1 MPIAGSIHS
10 PVDISSSCFR
20 TLGRIGDARDGLAVH
35 NVCNFSRGP
44 GLLDSARPYRGG
56 LKVDLTLRLNVLAV
70 CAAIAFV
77 GAVLIMF

>member
-1 MPIAGSIHS
+1 M
-10 PVDISSSCFR
+10 
-20 TLGRIGDARDGLAVH
+20 H

-44 GLLDSARPYRGG
+44 GLLDSARLIQGG

-77 GAVLIMF
+77 GAILILY